1 MYPEIFGKSPMGL
14 QSFEVRF
21 FFEEKVTKCD
31 LAPHLSIG
39 NHLKVTQRRIMTCL
53 TIL

>member
-1 MYPEIFGKSPMGL
+1 MYPEMFGKSLMGL
-14 QSFEVRF
+14 QSFEVKF
-21 FFEEKVTKCD
+21 FFVEKVTKCD
-31 LAPHLSIG
+31 LALHQSIG